1 MTPMA
6 IHRLHVVHLYKCLDR
21 KAATGLCHLWL
32 PENPALPWSCAI
44 ALASPCLNAPHPLV
58 VSPNVWCAWWK
69 ASKMVQRSCL
79 KPTWHLKSSKLVI
92 QDFPFLIHPTNMDK
106 TRVLCWTLTV
116 VLPLQPGHLAKS
128 CTIFASKSLRIPRKL
143 SWVSAALA
151 KPQVVVHLS
160 TLRCTKS
167 RQNMD
172 NVLYSWMI
180 LHLGVEIQIYIAA

>member
-79 KPTWHLKSSKLVI
+79 KPTWHLKSSKQSYRTSLFSSI
-92 QDFPFLIHPTNMDK
+92 RQTW
-106 TRVLCWTLTV
+106 TRQEFCAGL
-116 VLPLQPGHLAKS
+116 LPSCCHFSLATWLS
-128 CTIFASKSLRIPRKL
+128 RAQSLRPSLWGSHESFHGFLLPWPSHRLL
-143 SWVSAALA
+143 SIC
-151 KPQVVVHLS
+151 QH
-160 TLRCTKS
+160 
-167 RQNMD
+167 
-172 NVLYSWMI
+172 
-180 LHLGVEIQIYIAA
+180 